1 MDLLSRSTAA
11 LSGCLYAAING
22 LVMSLLIALAL
33 ANRVRNVIH
42 TQSWSRRGPMLAPVA
57 GGSRTRR
64 SDSPGA

>member
-1 MDLLSRSTAA
+1 
-11 LSGCLYAAING
+11 

-42 TQSWSRRGPMLAPVA
+42 TQSWLRRGPMLAPVP